1 MRIILRL
8 ILITILLFFNYNSS
22 VLGQKIIEYKGD
34 TLIVI
39 TPQNVATMNSII
51 VERNYLKK
59 EVSILNDLNSLKDST
74 IQKQE
79 QVILITE
86 ESLLQTRIKN
96 ELVIQE
102 QVYEWKK
109 KVHTWSG
116 ISVSIG
122 LILGI
127 LITR

>member
-39 TPQNVATMNSII
+39 TPQNVVTMNSII
-51 VERNYLKK
+51 VEKNYLEK

-74 IQKQE
+74 IQKQK

-109 KVHTWSG
+109 KVYTWSG